1 MLQIALANSV
11 IKSEIKLVTY
21 IDLVKSV
28 AGVPSFLL
36 IICKFCFKQFERYY
50 SSYQMSESFP

>member
-1 MLQIALANSV
+1 M
-11 IKSEIKLVTY
+11 KSEIKLVTY

-36 IICKFCFKQFERYY
+36 IICRFCFKQFERYY
-50 SSYQMSESFP
+50 SSYQMSSNFPDHDK